1 MKVLSVIN
9 RKGGTGKSTMSS
21 HIAAGLATLGLN
33 VGFIDT
39 DSQGHASIMLGMPE
53 ENALFDVLVENK
65 PIEQAVMVV
74 PKERYSVTT
83 HPSTGNLYL
92 LPSGNKT
99 YKIPYELD
107 ATNNPF
113 AFSEMVEAFA
123 SAAQLDAI
131 IVDTNPTFSL
141 MDGAIYLATDGFIY
155 VTECERLSFDG
166 VAKAITETARFAK
179 QRQRF
184 LNRDTRLVGI
194 IPNKMFPN
202 TLVHRKNIAK
212 LVERYGAAVWHPV
225 MRRTT
230 WVEAAQL
237 ERPIYVHA
245 PDGNEARE
253 AWRIVERTKG
263 ALDTWQTVASSS

>member
-1 MKVLSVIN
+1 MKVLSIIN

-53 ENALFDVLVENK
+53 ENALFDVLVDKK

-74 PKERYSVTT
+74 PKEKYSAPT

-107 ATNNPF
+107 NTNDPF
-113 AFSEMVEAFA
+113 AFTEMVEAFT
-123 SAAQLDAI
+123 SAANLDAI
-131 IVDTNPTFSL
+131 VIDTNPTFSL

-166 VAKAITETARFAK
+166 VAKAINETSRFAK

-202 TLVHRKNIAK
+202 TLVHRKNIEK
-212 LVERYGAAVWHPV
+212 LVQRYGAAVWHPI

-237 ERPIYVHA
+237 ERPVFVHA
-245 PDGNEARE
+245 PAGQEAKE

-263 ALDTWQTVASSS
+263 ALDTWQTTASGS